1 LQNAVTALSPLTL
14 RNFRLFV
21 GAAALCALNG
31 CERKETPR
39 LPKDETVLAKVSGK
53 PITQYD
59 VDQLGRRTLG
69 ELGGHGLRAN
79 AQAKL
84 IESLIQSRAIAVAA
98 EKELN
103 PLEKLALQ
111 REIDSY
117 REQLLVRRHLEKH
130 APPAPV
136 TLEMVTE
143 YYRTHPER
151 FGGEMHRRCEIV
163 GATRDLTPDERNTV
177 MKALREAER
186 QRDWGDWSRGLVK
199 KGLPVSL
206 TSTSDDDQLLHAKLG
221 ELLRSLK
228 VQVPSQVTLIAGRP
242 YVARIT
248 GEERKPARP
257 LAEVRGE
264 IERLLAPAQLSAAL
278 ERVGKDARKAVE
290 VEIMPGA
297 HAALGVP
304 SSSLPSSAPARSKP

>member
-1 LQNAVTALSPLTL
+1 M
-14 RNFRLFV
+14 
-21 GAAALCALNG
+21 
-31 CERKETPR
+31 
-39 LPKDETVLAKVSGK
+39 VLAKVSGK

-69 ELGGHGLRAN
+69 ELGGHSVRAS

-84 IESLIQSRAIAVAA
+84 LESLIQSRAIAVAA

-111 REIDSY
+111 RELDSY
-117 REQLLVRRHLEKH
+117 RDQLLVRRYVEKH

-136 TLEMVTE
+136 TPEMVTE

-151 FGGEMHRRCEIV
+151 FGGKAHRLCEIV
-163 GATRDLTPDERNTV
+163 GASRDLTPDERNSV

-186 QRDWGDWSRGLVK
+186 ERDWSAWSSALVK
-199 KGLPVSL
+199 HGLPVSL

-228 VQVPSQVTLIAGRP
+228 VQVPSQVTLISGRP

-248 GEERKPARP
+248 GEERAQPRP

-264 IERLLAPAQLSAAL
+264 IERLLSPAQLSAAL
-278 ERVGKDARKAVE
+278 ERVGKDARKTVE

-297 HAALGVP
+297 NAALGAP
-304 SSSLPSSAPARSKP
+304 SSSLPPSPSGRSKP

>member
-1 LQNAVTALSPLTL
+1 
-14 RNFRLFV
+14 
-21 GAAALCALNG
+21 
-31 CERKETPR
+31 
-39 LPKDETVLAKVSGK
+39 VSGK

-69 ELGGHGLRAN
+69 DLGGQSVRVS

-84 IESLIQSRAIAVAA
+84 LDSLIQSRAIAAAA
-98 EKELN
+98 EKELS

-111 REIDSY
+111 RELDSY
-117 REQLLVRRHLEKH
+117 REQLLVRRYVEKH

-136 TLEMVTE
+136 TPEMVAE

-151 FGGEMHRRCEIV
+151 FGGKTRRRCEV
-163 GATRDLTPDERNTV
+163 LGATRDLTPDERNTV

-186 QRDWGDWSRGLVK
+186 QQDWGDWSSALVK

-228 VQVPSQVTLIAGRP
+228 PQVPSQVTLVSGRP

-248 GEERKPARP
+248 GEERATPRP

-264 IERLLAPAQLSAAL
+264 IERLLSPAQLSAAL
-278 ERVGKDARKAVE
+278 ERVGKDARKNVE
-290 VEIMPGA
+290 VEVLPGA
-297 HAALGVP
+297 TPALG
-304 SSSLPSSAPARSKP
+304 LPSSRPSPTTPARSKP

>member
-1 LQNAVTALSPLTL
+1 M
-14 RNFRLFV
+14 
-21 GAAALCALNG
+21 G
-31 CERKETPR
+31 CERKETLR
-39 LPKDETVLAKVSGK
+39 LPKDEMVLAKVSGK

-69 ELGGHGLRAN
+69 DLGGHSVRAS

-84 IESLIQSRAIAVAA
+84 LDSLIQSRAIAAAA

-111 REIDSY
+111 RELDSY
-117 REQLLVRRHLEKH
+117 REQSLVRRYVEKH

-136 TLEMVTE
+136 TSEMVSE

-151 FGGEMHRRCEIV
+151 FGGKTHRRCEIV
-163 GATRDLTPDERNTV
+163 GATRDLTPDERNTA

-186 QRDWGDWSRGLVK
+186 QRDWSDWSSGLVK

-228 VQVPSQVTLIAGRP
+228 LQVPSQVTLISGRP
-242 YVARIT
+242 YVARVT
-248 GEERKPARP
+248 GEERTQPRP
-257 LAEVRGE
+257 LSEVRGE

-278 ERVGKDARKAVE
+278 ERVGKDARKTVE
-290 VEIMPGA
+290 VEVMPGA
-297 HAALGVP
+297 NAALGL
-304 SSSLPSSAPARSKP
+304 SSSSSPPTASARSKP